1 MSESYE
7 DKRAV
12 DDACEGACEG
22 AREGAGDG
30 GGAGKRERIVVA
42 MSGGVDSSV
51 AAAILTEDGA
61 EAIGVTMKLSE
72 SGSRCCSLE
81 DADDARRVAERLGIR
96 FYVANYAEAFEREVI
111 EPFADSYLAGRTP
124 IPCVACNKSFKF
136 DHLLERAK
144 VFGATRVATGHYAR
158 VTHDSETGQARLYRS
173 VDREKD
179 QSYFLFPL
187 DQEQLRS
194 ACFPIGEMTKHQVRA
209 RARKLGLGTA
219 DKPESQEICFV
230 PDGDYAKVIE
240 RLRPRAARLH
250 GEIVDES
257 GQVLGTHRGVHRFTV
272 GQRHGLG
279 ISANRRLYV
288 LRIDPREQKVIV
300 GDVEGLD
307 CGRATVEEVNWIAG
321 EPPPTALRVRVQVRH
336 RHQAVLAEVEAVEG
350 NRATIRFAAPVR
362 AVAPGQA
369 AVFYDAEFDEEV
381 IGGGWLVE
389 GIR

>member
-1 MSESYE
+1 VT
-7 DKRAV
+7 DTTK
-12 DDACEGACEG
+12 EGSTET
-22 AREGAGDG
+22 
-30 GGAGKRERIVVA
+30 RERIVVA

-51 AAAILTEDGA
+51 AAAMLAEDGV
-61 EAIGVTMKLSE
+61 EAIGVTMRLSE

-96 FYVANYAEAFEREVI
+96 FYVANYAEAFGREVI
-111 EPFADSYLAGRTP
+111 EEFADAYLAGRTP

-144 VFGATRVATGHYAR
+144 VFGAKRVATGHYAR
-158 VTHDSETGQARLYRS
+158 VTHDPETGQARLYRS
-173 VDREKD
+173 LDREKD

-187 DQEQLRS
+187 SQEQLQS
-194 ACFPIGEMTKHQVRA
+194 ASFPVGEMSKHQVRA
-209 RARKLGLGTA
+209 RARALGLATA

-230 PDGDYAKVIE
+230 PDGDYAKVVE
-240 RLRPRAARLH
+240 RLRPNAANLR
-250 GEIVDES
+250 GNIVDEE
-257 GQVLGTHRGVHRFTV
+257 GTVLGEHRGVHRYTV

-288 LRIDPREQKVIV
+288 LRLDPREQKVVV
-300 GDVEGLD
+300 GDVEDLD
-307 CGRATVEEVNWIAG
+307 CGGATVDQVNWISG
-321 EPPPTALRVRVQVRH
+321 SPPVGRLRVRVQVRH
-336 RHQAVLAEVEAVEG
+336 RHRAAFAEVEAYGEAGARV
-350 NRATIRFAAPVR
+350 RFEEPVR

-369 AVFYDAEFDEEV
+369 AVFYDAENDDEV